1 MRVHVYAANVHK
13 LYMPTPFIISSV
25 AGGYDIHKKLAQTLD
40 PQRFH
45 GRDQGLSDKVG
56 FLIWAPAQLSAEGAY
71 AKPSERDYDQHARSK
86 YNTRVCDEIRL
97 VIMMGASHKQRKF

>member
-1 MRVHVYAANVHK
+1 VHRSVVTNLYIVILICVYFF
-13 LYMPTPFIISSV
+13 L
-25 AGGYDIHKKLAQTLD
+25 L
-40 PQRFH
+40 H

-86 YNTRVCDEIRL
+86 YNTRVCDEINL